1 MSPSL
6 IKDMYLRAAT
16 FARKQGTGASKGKRI
31 ASAKRKYEL
40 ELRAR
45 GVSRSQAKIAVAVRF
60 NGGKL

>member
-1 MSPSL
+1 MPPSL
-6 IKDMYLRAAT
+6 IKDLYLRAAT
-16 FARKQGTGASKGKRI
+16 FARKQGTGDSKEKRI

>member
-1 MSPSL
+1 MPPTL
-6 IKDMYLRAAT
+6 IEDLYRRAAT
-16 FARKQGTGASKGKRI
+16 FARKQGTGDSKEKRI

>member
-6 IKDMYLRAAT
+6 IKDLYLRAAT
-16 FARKQGTGASKGKRI
+16 FARSQVAGDPKAKRI

>member
-1 MSPSL
+1 MPPTL
-6 IKDMYLRAAT
+6 IEDLYRRAAT
-16 FARKQGTGASKGKRI
+16 FARKQGTGDPKAIRISK
-31 ASAKRKYEL
+31 AKRQFEL